1 VLAVLLCR
9 FMAFKNIDLE
19 APNLGSE
26 LLRNAKSDLPLA
38 VWESYCLKY
47 CSFPSFGS
55 ERELPVALYSWRFDP
70 NNAEFGPIDPQTA
83 VDEAR
88 VWAIETMRLLKS
100 DQVAEALEASKRA
113 VKILVRG
120 SSFSQPKRG
129 QPATMRPMAVRAYI
143 IQKFNADPKKPRAS
157 TITWAKLTDLLFIEN
172 RKCPR
177 EIRDTDGTR
186 TCGVVRHQYDSPC
199 VKALRT
205 AVGNLRSAMKH
216 ERIPL

>member
-1 VLAVLLCR
+1 
-9 FMAFKNIDLE
+9 MAPKNIDLE
-19 APNLGSE
+19 DPNLGAE

-38 VWESYCLKY
+38 VWESYCMKY
-47 CSFPSFGS
+47 CSFPTFGS
-55 ERELPVALYSWRFDP
+55 ERMLPVALYSWRFDP

-88 VWAIETMRLLKS
+88 IWSIETLRLLKS
-100 DQVAEALEASKRA
+100 DHVAEALEAATRA

-120 SSFSQPKRG
+120 SSFNQRKRG
-129 QPATMRPMAVRAYI
+129 QPAGMRPMAVRAYI

-157 TITWAKLTDLLFIEN
+157 TVSWARLADILFIEN
-172 RKCPR
+172 RNCPR
-177 EIRDTDGTR
+177 EIRDPDGIR
-186 TCGVVRHQYDSPC
+186 KCGVTRHQYDSPC

-205 AVGNLRSAMKH
+205 AVGNLRSAMEH